1 MSNTLLQRGS
11 KYLFIYS
18 RNLVYSCRLA
28 VAHKESCNNIVCEE
42 KEFNLALGEKNSVKP
57 FSSSVCHQLQPNL
70 TAFPPTAFLSRAF
83 IFFFNQAV
91 TGTQC
96 RLGTELW
103 EVLLWKNE
111 KLSESIVPLGK
122 TLQPR
127 WLVGMSVEV
136 GWWSWGPTSRQPLS
150 IWSSWTAQRTPERIQ

>member
-83 IFFFNQAV
+83 IFFSIKQ
-91 TGTQC
+91 
-96 RLGTELW
+96 
-103 EVLLWKNE
+103 LLEHSVVWGLNSGKFCCEKMKNF
-111 KLSESIVPLGK
+111 LSLLCPWARHFSH
-122 TLQPR
+122 
-127 WLVGMSVEV
+127 VGS
-136 GWWSWGPTSRQPLS
+136 
-150 IWSSWTAQRTPERIQ
+150 